1 MINTIKEK
9 LIKLFLRI
17 KLSKINFLNH
27 KFKKYIVKYEEK
39 KGKLKIY
46 NSNGDYKIIDSTI
59 PNKVKVM
66 EIIKEHQ
73 KEMDE
78 KINLYEEKRDDNI
91 IILLS
96 TIFLLFVLGFVFIFS
111 FFVGSYLFLI
121 LSLSS
126 FSITLILFTLNT
138 YKMLLF
144 REEIKRFKL
153 VKENKD
159 IFNYNEFK
167 DIILDTYTILKDKG
181 YNLILKILSVL
192 DNKKVKY

>member
-1 MINTIKEK
+1 MIKTIKEK

>member
-1 MINTIKEK
+1 MIKTIKEK

-138 YKMLLF
+138 Y
-144 REEIKRFKL
+144 
-153 VKENKD
+153 
-159 IFNYNEFK
+159 
-167 DIILDTYTILKDKG
+167 
-181 YNLILKILSVL
+181 
-192 DNKKVKY
+192 